1 MAKEPQMQ
9 ITDETLMALA
19 DGELSSDVAERVMA
33 AVEADSELQARL
45 RRFTE
50 TRRLLREEAAR
61 PQPSPRDAAL
71 IARITAATQTKP
83 APPEEQRGSAPANL
97 NRRPLAALAAAMA
110 AAVIGLGW
118 WWGYGGPESSL
129 PKAHLTALDSL
140 MSGESSELPDGQDL
154 TMIASYRTGA
164 GELCREFETHSGTEM
179 TVVVACREGEGW
191 SQRFATD
198 IEAAEG
204 YVPASGDLE
213 ALDKFLAETEA
224 GAPLTPAEET
234 TALAE

>member
-71 IARITAATQTKP
+71 IAQITAATQTKP
-83 APPEEQRGSAPANL
+83 APTEEQRGSVPANL
-97 NRRPLAALAAAMA
+97 NRRPLAALAAAMT

-129 PKAHLTALDSL
+129 PEAQLAALDGL
-140 MSGESSELPDGQDL
+140 MSGESSDLPDGQDL
-154 TMIASYRTGA
+154 TMIASYRTGT

-191 SQRFATD
+191 SRRFATD

-213 ALDKFLAETEA
+213 ELDKFLAETEA
-224 GAPLTPAEET
+224 GTPLTPAEEA